1 MMEFEMSTKMA
12 VGEISFVLNNS
23 NEGWIIEKLCSR
35 LAKQLESHKFKPK
48 IVSKCEHR
56 SRYTVFMHYQNVE
69 VCSEHCLTKKFAFV
83 YHVDDLQKLLI
94 IRKLLKRG
102 ITLFFISRSQLQ
114 FVYKVLRLRS
124 YRSQLRY
131 IGIGTDLAQESESM
145 YQRPLTI
152 GIASHRYPD
161 GRKNEKWIRDA
172 LNSQDPHKIRIIFY
186 GKRWEGEAEFLRS
199 RNFNVEILRI
209 NSKDFKDEYL
219 ELLRRMR
226 EWDIAIYAGFDEG
239 SLGILDAYFLGCD
252 LLVSRQGF
260 HKDLNLGEDNYF
272 MGKFA
277 MRKKLSDL
285 VQTRY
290 FDRNLKSDFFSW
302 ETMALRI
309 VRNLE
314 CLDDNEDFEG
324 DVMIKRDWKE
334 TNVLMRIVI
343 RNSWRRLL
351 KKATSEIQEHI

>member
-1 MMEFEMSTKMA
+1 MKEFEESTKMT
-12 VGEISFVLNNS
+12 VGEISFVLNTH
-23 NEGWIIEKLCSR
+23 NEGWIIEKLCTR
-35 LAKQLESHKFKPK
+35 LAKQLESQGFKPK

-94 IRKLLKRG
+94 IRNLLKRG
-102 ITLFFISRSQLQ
+102 ITLFFISRSQLK

-124 YRSQLRY
+124 YRSRLRY
-131 IGIGTDLAQESESM
+131 IGIGTDLAQEAESM
-145 YQRPLTI
+145 YQRPITI

-172 LNSQDPHKIRIIFY
+172 LISQEPQKVRIVFY
-186 GKRWEGEAEFLRS
+186 GKRWEGEAEFLKS

-209 NSKDFKDEYL
+209 ESKDFKDEYL
-219 ELLRRMR
+219 ELIQRMK

-272 MGKFA
+272 MGKFS
-277 MRKKLSDL
+277 MRRKLSDL
-285 VQTRY
+285 IQTIYFNRY
-290 FDRNLKSDFFSW
+290 LKSDFFSW
-302 ETMALRI
+302 KTMALRM

-314 CLDDNEDFEG
+314 CLDDGEVFEG
-324 DVMIKRDWKE
+324 GVMIKWNWKE
-334 TNVLMRIVI
+334 TNVLMMIVI

-351 KKATSEIQEHI
+351 KKAASKIQKRR